1 MEILLIGSGSRVKS
15 AIDVVHAAGEHRVT
29 GIVDNTLKPGDTVFN
44 VPAMGHLDDLQSI
57 LAKTSIRHVLLVIT
71 DIGMRM
77 NAAQRIS
84 SLIPDL
90 QFISAVHPSASIGRD
105 VSIGTGT
112 LVMAGAVIE
121 AGSTIGEHVV
131 IGAHVSIGADGHI
144 GSFVS
149 IGAGAVIAEA
159 CSVGSGTSIGILA
172 GLTKGMIVGTH
183 CAIGTGAMVLESV
196 PDLHVAVGSP
206 AKCVRTRLV
215 GEPNF

>member
-15 AIDVVHAAGEHRVT
+15 AIDVVHAAGEHRVV
-29 GIVDNTLKPGDTVFN
+29 GLVDDALKPGEHIFTIPV
-44 VPAMGHLDDLQSI
+44 MGLLDDLPSI
-57 LAKTSIRHVLLVIT
+57 LAQTGIRHVLLVIA

-77 NAAQRIS
+77 SAAQRIA

-90 QFISAVHPSASIGRD
+90 HFISAIHPSASIGRE
-105 VSIGTGT
+105 VSLGAGT
-112 LVMAGAVIE
+112 LVMPGAVIG

-149 IGAGAVIAEA
+149 VGAGVVMAEA
-159 CSVGSGTSIGILA
+159 CSVGSGTSIGIQA
-172 GLTKGMIVGTH
+172 GLVKGIIVGTH
-183 CAIGTGAMVLESV
+183 CAIGPGAMVLESV

-215 GEPNF
+215 GEPYF